1 MLYKTLPYSKGISWS
16 LEIEA
21 KVVVGGG
28 LGGLCCLVAGG
39 GQSGQ
44 SGQSRFDSFFPGRQI
59 PDRKE
64 KQTVVKRCQISTGF
78 TLKSRA
84 LAKHNKG

>member
-44 SGQSRFDSFFPGRQI
+44 SRFYSFFPGRQI

-78 TLKSRA
+78 TLKSRT